1 VFFNIGSNIDNIS
14 ILTNCA
20 IWIIGTILKHV
31 MSSAVEAYIGSVFL
45 NKKEATLICTPLEE
59 M

>member
-1 VFFNIGSNIDNIS
+1 
-14 ILTNCA
+14 
-20 IWIIGTILKHV
+20 